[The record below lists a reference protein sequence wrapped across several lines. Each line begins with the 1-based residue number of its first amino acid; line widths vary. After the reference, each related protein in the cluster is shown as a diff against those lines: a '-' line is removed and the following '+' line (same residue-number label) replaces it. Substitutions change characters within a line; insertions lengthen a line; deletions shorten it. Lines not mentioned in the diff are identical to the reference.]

1 MEFDVV
7 ILGFGTSGFF
17 LAFELIK
24 AGFKVAVIEKEDTI
38 GGALV
43 NSLIFPTAGFHTL
56 NGKLV
61 ITDSVKEF
69 LDFCIKNGLSKG
81 HIKDPLNFSYS
92 ITPINPIAYN
102 VFFIHYFFDNFKNN
116 FVLFSNSRIENI
128 YEKNGIIRYIV
139 INYNN
144 ERIKI
149 KGKFFVDASG
159 ILELS
164 NYIDIKYRIDIDNL
178 QAATLIFKISN
189 VNFSKII
196 DYIKQNKQDFYDK
209 TDINLIVN
217 NNFLSVSGYFELAAK
232 YLFNKELFLSRD
244 RFLFFGDISKNY
256 VYVNTSRIFIK
267 DIINFI
273 LNNNDDLKKKGF
285 FKKCSTFILPSN
297 EKNITLNDILR
308 NYDLIERIGY
318 YLAFKQVNYIY
329 SVMKKFIDGFE
340 NSYINMVAV
349 KLGIRQYKILKGLY
363 QLTMED
369 VISGKDFD
377 DKIAVGTWPID
388 IHIKDKIVEKKV
400 NENGYFIPFRTL
412 ITNNYRNLIFIG
424 KHISSDDY
432 AFSSLRIQATC
443 MNLGSVV
450 GKILVNLLKNK
461 TFILDIDFSLIKK
474 IFKNT
479 FLTIY

>member
-1 MEFDVV
+1 MLFDVV
-7 ILGFGTSGFF
+7 IVGFGTSGFF

-56 NGKLV
+56 SGKLV

-69 LDFCIKNGLSKG
+69 LDFCIKNGFSKG

-116 FVLFSNSRIENI
+116 FVLFNNSRIENI
-128 YEKNGIIRYIV
+128 YEKNGIIRYV
-139 INYNN
+139 IIKYNN
-144 ERIKI
+144 TRIKI

-164 NYIDIKYRIDIDNL
+164 NYIDIGYRLDIDSL
-178 QAATLIFKISN
+178 QAATLIFKVAN
-189 VNFSKII
+189 VNFYKII

-217 NNFLSVSGYFELAAK
+217 NSFLSVSGYFELAAK

-244 RFLFFGDISKNY
+244 RFLFFGDISRNY

-297 EKNITLNDILR
+297 EKNIILNDILK

-369 VISGKDFD
+369 VISSKDFD

-443 MNLGSVV
+443 MNLGSAV